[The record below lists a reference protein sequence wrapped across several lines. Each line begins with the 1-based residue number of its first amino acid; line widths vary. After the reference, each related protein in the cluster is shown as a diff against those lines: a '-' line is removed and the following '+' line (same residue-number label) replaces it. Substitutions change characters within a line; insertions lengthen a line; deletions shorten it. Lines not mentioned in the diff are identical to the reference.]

1 MFNNYMNILIVPP
14 KNGRVIRFR
23 LSAFLFYLLLLIL
36 GTVVVGSSLLAV
48 DYMLVKE
55 MDEEQRQVRKAMML
69 QKFKFR
75 ELENRLEK
83 DRQDLEVFTSFERKL
98 RLISGL
104 KEMPPNIRFV
114 DARWDSPSEQ
124 RSDQSNYTSLLDE
137 LHTLDLEVKLRTIS
151 FFQLDAY
158 LQEQKDRL
166 ARTPSIR
173 PMEGSISSKFGMRTD
188 PLTGKRRHHNGL
200 DISNR
205 MFTPIHSPADGVVV
219 ATAQDRDFGQVV
231 VIDHGYGVVTRYG
244 HVSKFEVDVGQYV
257 KRGDLICRM
266 GKRGRSSGP
275 HLHYEVLKNDRY
287 VDPLRY
293 ILD

>member
-1 MFNNYMNILIVPP
+1 MNILIVPP

-205 MFTPIHSPADGVVV
+205 MFTPIYSPADGVVV

-244 HVSKFEVDVGQYV
+244 HVSKFEVNVGQYV

>member
-1 MFNNYMNILIVPP
+1 MNILIVPP